1 METKQSGK
9 FTTILLGALLAIAV
23 AYTFYANGEHN
34 QIQAELE
41 TEKAELKTQLDELIV
56 NYDAKIAENTSLTTK
71 LEAARADIIS
81 YKDSLS
87 KEKKTSYRK
96 IRWYRNRVNALK
108 AKNKELIAQ
117 VDSLTQLNTQLN
129 GKIVEAEGTIAAQA
143 SQNAQ
148 LTAENE
154 VLAGK
159 VAIGE
164 ILSIDDLVAEGVKK
178 SSKGTLKATNR
189 YKKTDAIRVVF
200 NINKNELTP
209 SGVKEVYVTIKDAAG
224 NVVASQGSVE
234 VNGAAVSYSGAS
246 EVNYENAETAVTVL
260 TEVDSKAL
268 SQGTYNVSVILDG
281 RAVGNTS
288 VVLKNSFLGIF

>member
-87 KEKKTSYRK
+87 KEKKTSYRRIK
-96 IRWYRNRVNALK
+96 WYRNRVNALK

-117 VDSLTQLNTQLN
+117 VDSLTQLNAQLN

-189 YKKTDAIRVVF
+189 YKKTDAFRVVF